1 MKNLIVFYE
10 NGNLRTKLEDIPA
23 PIPGPRELLIK
34 VEVAG
39 LNVKDYKHP
48 LPAMY
53 NNALNQG
60 DDYAGTIA
68 QVGNEVKAFQLGE
81 RVAGFYVMDTPGGTF
96 AEFNLCPEHTVFRIP
111 SSMPYKEASTIPLAA
126 YTAPVG
132 LYRNLHPWDRGGS
145 RAPQGKVPLIV
156 NGAGS
161 AVGSYALKLASMN
174 SLIGPVVATT
184 GSSADYLYVKT
195 LHPEAIIVDYKSP
208 TMKEDLGAALG
219 NTHIRFEYDLNRP
232 YPFRWFTPVAV
243 IGGLTLLVVFSFIN
257 LGANAFDTI
266 SVYTNDLN
274 GTKSNELNQWY
285 MKVPFN
291 WGSTFKPDCE
301 PRQLS
306 VGDQFFTTNQGFY
319 YILKSIRKDGLV
331 LPSLGY
337 LNTTLQERITSSV
350 EIRLR
355 KPNIQPDAT
364 MAVCWGSSELS
375 AAVDCTVYATE
386 TGLVDLT
393 MVLEFTD
400 SDLPLGYPF
409 PATAPFIISDNYTTR
424 ASVWWGTRLL
434 STHWTGVLKAMAT
447 SPLLSNGRFWMRGS
461 STYAWANKQA
471 QQSIYDGNFFQFD
484 FFLLPGSGLIAT
496 GENQKLRSIDN
507 EANVLA
513 MFDNRTGEFSAAA
526 KEGLQLAN
534 VMHSRASIDLGNSN
548 TPNYLL
554 QGDALQNLLTGT
566 DDYN

>member
-1 MKNLIVFYE
+1 MARHCFNRPPLRINPELDHNSHLFDFFFFKIKRATFEKMKNLIVFYE

-219 NTHIRFEYDLNRP
+219 NTH
-232 YPFRWFTPVAV
+232 VSHV
-243 IGGLTLLVVFSFIN
+243 
-257 LGANAFDTI
+257 FDTANSLNSI
-266 SVYTNDLN
+266 QYLSSVMEVGSYYTCTSKLYTNL
-274 GTKSNELNQWY
+274 L
-285 MKVPFN
+285 
-291 WGSTFKPDCE
+291 
-301 PRQLS
+301 
-306 VGDQFFTTNQGFY
+306 
-319 YILKSIRKDGLV
+319 
-331 LPSLGY
+331 LGM
-337 LNTTLQERITSSV
+337 
-350 EIRLR
+350 
-355 KPNIQPDAT
+355 D
-364 MAVCWGSSELS
+364 
-375 AAVDCTVYATE
+375 
-386 TGLVDLT
+386 
-393 MVLEFTD
+393 D
-400 SDLPLGYPF
+400 S
-409 PATAPFIISDNYTTR
+409 
-424 ASVWWGTRLL
+424 
-434 STHWTGVLKAMAT
+434 M
-447 SPLLSNGRFWMRGS
+447 
-461 STYAWANKQA
+461 
-471 QQSIYDGNFFQFD
+471 
-484 FFLLPGSGLIAT
+484 
-496 GENQKLRSIDN
+496 
-507 EANVLA
+507 
-513 MFDNRTGEFSAAA
+513 
-526 KEGLQLAN
+526 
-534 VMHSRASIDLGNSN
+534 
-548 TPNYLL
+548 
-554 QGDALQNLLTGT
+554 
-566 DDYN
+566 